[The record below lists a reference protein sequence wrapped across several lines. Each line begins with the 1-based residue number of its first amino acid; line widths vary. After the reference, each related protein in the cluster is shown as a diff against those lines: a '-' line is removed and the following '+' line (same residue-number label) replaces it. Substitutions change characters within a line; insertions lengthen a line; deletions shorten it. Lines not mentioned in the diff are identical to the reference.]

1 MIRPSS
7 EIQYP
12 PNEALCIKAKMIAR
26 MERLSEGSESIV
38 EILAQRLGSMDRS
51 ELVEIQRFNQEQRQ
65 LLENMKRII
74 KS

>member
-12 PNEALCIKAKMIAR
+12 PNEALCMKAKMIAR
-26 MERLSEGSESIV
+26 MESLSAGSDSIV
-38 EILAQRLGSMDRS
+38 EILAQRLGTMKRND
-51 ELVEIQRFNQEQRQ
+51 LVEMQRFNAEQRK

-74 KS
+74 NS